1 MIEINRHIE
10 ILLLSNDC
18 VIVPGF
24 GGFMAHHVDARY
36 DGTDNMFLPPLRTV
50 GFNPQLTMNDSLLVL
65 SYVETYDM
73 SYPEALRRIEDEVA
87 EIRQTLENEGQYEVD
102 NVGILSL
109 NEDGNIEFEPYEA
122 GILTPDFYGLGGF
135 DMMPVAQLTAG
146 EEANANKAAA
156 TSKMAAPTAESKP
169 NANLAEMPVKPMQK
183 EKEAA
188 VNNSVFIN
196 EDEEEETSAEF
207 ISIRKSWLR
216 NLAAACIAIIA
227 FFTISTPL
235 GAPTMQKSQID
246 TGMLNRIMPK
256 EIGQMEKAK
265 ELVINGDGTK
275 LTETSENAA
284 QNAGNAAQSAGS
296 SSQTAG
302 STVQNAGNAAQN
314 ANQDAELSLPSNP
327 YYSIVLASRVTKHN
341 AANYAE
347 RLQGK
352 GFKQARVLITENN
365 VKVIYGTYN
374 SESEA
379 YAALKNLRDNE
390 AFADGWITKVKE

>member
-1 MIEINRHIE
+1 M
-10 ILLLSNDC
+10 SNDC

-156 TSKMAAPTAESKP
+156 TSKMAAPAAESKP
-169 NANLAEMPVKPMQK
+169 NANLVEMPVKPILK
-183 EKEAA
+183 EKETA

-196 EDEEEETSAEF
+196 DEEEEETSAEF

-275 LTETSENAA
+275 LTETSENTA
-284 QNAGNAAQSAGS
+284 QNAENTAQPAEN
-296 SSQTAG
+296 SSQIAG

-379 YAALKNLRDNE
+379 YAALKNLRNNE

>member
-87 EIRQTLENEGQYEVD
+87 EIRQTLENEGKYEVD

-146 EEANANKAAA
+146 EEANANKTAAP
-156 TSKMAAPTAESKP
+156 SKMAAPAAESKP
-169 NANLAEMPVKPMQK
+169 NANLVEMPVKPMQK

-196 EDEEEETSAEF
+196 DEEEEETSAEF

-256 EIGQMEKAK
+256 EIDQMEKAK
-265 ELVINGDGTK
+265 ELVINGEGTK
-275 LTETSENAA
+275 LMETSENAA
-284 QNAGNAAQSAGS
+284 QNADNTAQSAGS
-296 SSQTAG
+296 SSQIAG
-302 STVQNAGNAAQN
+302 STAQNAGIAAQN

-374 SESEA
+374 SENEA
-379 YAALKNLRDNE
+379 YAALKNLRNNE

>member
-1 MIEINRHIE
+1 M
-10 ILLLSNDC
+10 SNDC

-146 EEANANKAAA
+146 EEANANKTAAP
-156 TSKMAAPTAESKP
+156 SKMAAPAAESKP

-196 EDEEEETSAEF
+196 DEEEEETSAEF

-256 EIGQMEKAK
+256 EIDQMEKAK
-265 ELVINGDGTK
+265 ELVINGEGTK
-275 LTETSENAA
+275 LTETSENTA
-284 QNAGNAAQSAGS
+284 QNAGNAAQSAGN
-296 SSQTAG
+296 SSQIAG
-302 STVQNAGNAAQN
+302 STAQN
-314 ANQDAELSLPSNP
+314 ANQDTELSLPST

-374 SESEA
+374 SENEA
-379 YAALKNLRDNE
+379 YAALKNLRNNE

>member
-146 EEANANKAAA
+146 EEANANKTAAP
-156 TSKMAAPTAESKP
+156 SKMAAPAAESKP

-196 EDEEEETSAEF
+196 DEEEEETSAEF

-256 EIGQMEKAK
+256 EIDQMEKAK
-265 ELVINGDGTK
+265 ELVINGEGTK
-275 LTETSENAA
+275 LTETSENTA
-284 QNAGNAAQSAGS
+284 QNAGNAAQSAGN
-296 SSQTAG
+296 SSQIAG
-302 STVQNAGNAAQN
+302 STAQN
-314 ANQDAELSLPSNP
+314 ANQDTELSLPST

-374 SESEA
+374 SENEA
-379 YAALKNLRDNE
+379 YAALKNLRNNE

>member
-65 SYVETYDM
+65 SYVETYDL

-87 EIRQTLENEGQYEVD
+87 EIRQTLENEGKYEVD

-109 NEDGNIEFEPYEA
+109 NEDGNIEFEPHEA

-146 EEANANKAAA
+146 EEANANKAA
-156 TSKMAAPTAESKP
+156 TSKTAAPTTESKP
-169 NANLAEMPVKPMQK
+169 NANLVEMPVKPMQK

-188 VNNSVFIN
+188 ANNSVFIN
-196 EDEEEETSAEF
+196 DDEEEETSAEF

-256 EIGQMEKAK
+256 EIDQMENAK
-265 ELVINGDGTK
+265 GLVINGDGTK

-284 QNAGNAAQSAGS
+284 QNEGNAAQSAGS
-296 SSQTAG
+296 SSQIAGNAAQNAG
-302 STVQNAGNAAQN
+302 STAQN

>member
-87 EIRQTLENEGQYEVD
+87 EIRQTLENEGKYEVD

-109 NEDGNIEFEPYEA
+109 NEDGNIEFEPHEA

-146 EEANANKAAA
+146 EEANANKAA
-156 TSKMAAPTAESKP
+156 TSKTTTPAAESKP
-169 NANLAEMPVKPMQK
+169 NANLVEMPVKPMQK

-196 EDEEEETSAEF
+196 DDEEEETSAEF

-256 EIGQMEKAK
+256 EIDQMEKAK
-265 ELVINGDGTK
+265 ELVVNGDGTK
-275 LTETSENAA
+275 LMETSENAA
-284 QNAGNAAQSAGS
+284 QNTENAAQN
-296 SSQTAG
+296 AG
-302 STVQNAGNAAQN
+302 STAQN
-314 ANQDAELSLPSNP
+314 ANQDAELSLPST

-379 YAALKNLRDNE
+379 HAALKNLRGNE

>member
-1 MIEINRHIE
+1 M
-10 ILLLSNDC
+10 SNDC

-87 EIRQTLENEGQYEVD
+87 EIRQTLENEGKYEVD

-109 NEDGNIEFEPYEA
+109 NEDGNIEFEPHEA

-146 EEANANKAAA
+146 EEANANKAA
-156 TSKMAAPTAESKP
+156 TSKTAAPTTESKP
-169 NANLAEMPVKPMQK
+169 NANLVEMPVKPMQKEK

-196 EDEEEETSAEF
+196 DDEEEETSAEF

-256 EIGQMEKAK
+256 EIDQMEKAK
-265 ELVINGDGTK
+265 ELVVNGDGTK
-275 LTETSENAA
+275 LMETSDY
-284 QNAGNAAQSAGS
+284 AAQSAGNTT
-296 SSQTAG
+296 QNAG
-302 STVQNAGNAAQN
+302 STAQN
-314 ANQDAELSLPSNP
+314 ANQDTELSLPST
-327 YYSIVLASRVTKHN
+327 YYSIVLASRVAKHN

-379 YAALKNLRDNE
+379 HAALKNLRDNE

>member
-87 EIRQTLENEGQYEVD
+87 EIRQTLENEGKYEVD

-109 NEDGNIEFEPYEA
+109 NEDGNIEFEPHEA

-146 EEANANKAAA
+146 EEANANKAA
-156 TSKMAAPTAESKP
+156 TSKTAAPTTESKP
-169 NANLAEMPVKPMQK
+169 NANLVEMPVKPMQK

-196 EDEEEETSAEF
+196 DDEEEETSAEF

-256 EIGQMEKAK
+256 EIDQMEKAK
-265 ELVINGDGTK
+265 ELVVNGNGTK
-275 LTETSENAA
+275 QMETSDY
-284 QNAGNAAQSAGS
+284 AAQSAGNTT
-296 SSQTAG
+296 QNAG
-302 STVQNAGNAAQN
+302 STAQN
-314 ANQDAELSLPSNP
+314 ANQDTELSLPST

-379 YAALKNLRDNE
+379 HAALKNLRDNE

>member
-87 EIRQTLENEGQYEVD
+87 EIRQTLENEGKYEVD

-109 NEDGNIEFEPYEA
+109 NEDGNIEFEPHEA

-146 EEANANKAAA
+146 EEANANKAA
-156 TSKMAAPTAESKP
+156 TSKTTTPAAESKP
-169 NANLAEMPVKPMQK
+169 NANLVEMPAKPMQK

-196 EDEEEETSAEF
+196 DDEEEETSAEF

-256 EIGQMEKAK
+256 EIDQMKKAK
-265 ELVINGDGTK
+265 ELVINGNGTK
-275 LTETSENAA
+275 QMETSDY
-284 QNAGNAAQSAGS
+284 AAQSAGNTT
-296 SSQTAG
+296 QNAG
-302 STVQNAGNAAQN
+302 STAQN
-314 ANQDAELSLPSNP
+314 ANQDTELSLPST

-379 YAALKNLRDNE
+379 HAALKNLRDNE

>member
-87 EIRQTLENEGQYEVD
+87 EIRQTLENEGKYEVD

-109 NEDGNIEFEPYEA
+109 NEDGNIEFEPHEA

-146 EEANANKAAA
+146 EEANTNKAA
-156 TSKMAAPTAESKP
+156 TSKTTTPAAESKP
-169 NANLAEMPVKPMQK
+169 NANFVEMPVKPMQK

-196 EDEEEETSAEF
+196 DDEEEETSAEF

-256 EIGQMEKAK
+256 EIDQMKKAK
-265 ELVINGDGTK
+265 ELVVNGDGTK
-275 LTETSENAA
+275 LMETSENAA
-284 QNAGNAAQSAGS
+284 QNTENAA
-296 SSQTAG
+296 QTAG
-302 STVQNAGNAAQN
+302 STAQN
-314 ANQDAELSLPSNP
+314 ANQDTELSLPST

-379 YAALKNLRDNE
+379 HAALKNLRDNE

>member
-87 EIRQTLENEGQYEVD
+87 EIRQTLENEGKYEVD

-109 NEDGNIEFEPYEA
+109 NEDGNIEFEPHEA

-146 EEANANKAAA
+146 EEANANKAA
-156 TSKMAAPTAESKP
+156 TSKTAAPTTESKP
-169 NANLAEMPVKPMQK
+169 NANLVEMPAKPMQK

-196 EDEEEETSAEF
+196 DDEEEETSAEF

-256 EIGQMEKAK
+256 EIDQMEKAK
-265 ELVINGDGTK
+265 ELVVNGDGTK
-275 LTETSENAA
+275 LMETSENAA
-284 QNAGNAAQSAGS
+284 QNAGN
-296 SSQTAG
+296 T
-302 STVQNAGNAAQN
+302 AQN
-314 ANQDAELSLPSNP
+314 ANQDAELSLPST

-379 YAALKNLRDNE
+379 HAALKNLRDNE

>member
-65 SYVETYDM
+65 SYVETYDL

-87 EIRQTLENEGQYEVD
+87 EIRQTLENEGKYEVD

-109 NEDGNIEFEPYEA
+109 NEDGNIEFEPHEA

-146 EEANANKAAA
+146 EEANANKAA
-156 TSKMAAPTAESKP
+156 TSKTAAPTTESKP
-169 NANLAEMPVKPMQK
+169 NANLVEMPAKPMQK

-196 EDEEEETSAEF
+196 DDEEEETSAEF

-256 EIGQMEKAK
+256 EIDQMKKAK

-275 LTETSENAA
+275 LMETSENAA
-284 QNAGNAAQSAGS
+284 QNTENAA
-296 SSQTAG
+296 QTAG
-302 STVQNAGNAAQN
+302 STAQN
-314 ANQDAELSLPSNP
+314 ANQDAELSLPST

-379 YAALKNLRDNE
+379 HAALESLRDNE

>member
-87 EIRQTLENEGQYEVD
+87 EIRQTLENEGKYEVD

-109 NEDGNIEFEPYEA
+109 NEDGNIEFEPHEA

-146 EEANANKAAA
+146 EEANANKAA
-156 TSKMAAPTAESKP
+156 TSKTAAPTTESKP
-169 NANLAEMPVKPMQK
+169 NANLVEMPAKPMQK

-196 EDEEEETSAEF
+196 DDEEEETSAEF

-256 EIGQMEKAK
+256 EIDQMEKAK
-265 ELVINGDGTK
+265 ELVVNGNGTK
-275 LTETSENAA
+275 QMETSDY
-284 QNAGNAAQSAGS
+284 AAQSAGNTT
-296 SSQTAG
+296 QNAG
-302 STVQNAGNAAQN
+302 STAQN
-314 ANQDAELSLPSNP
+314 ANQDTELSLPST

-379 YAALKNLRDNE
+379 HAALKNLRDNE

>member
-24 GGFMAHHVDARY
+24 GGFMAHHADARY

-87 EIRQTLENEGQYEVD
+87 EIRQTLENEGKYEVD

-109 NEDGNIEFEPYEA
+109 NEDGNIEFEPHEA

-146 EEANANKAAA
+146 EEANANKAA
-156 TSKMAAPTAESKP
+156 TSKTAAATTESKP
-169 NANLAEMPVKPMQK
+169 NANLVEMPAKPMQKEK

-196 EDEEEETSAEF
+196 DDEEEETSAEF

-256 EIGQMEKAK
+256 EIDQMKKAK

-275 LTETSENAA
+275 LMETSENAA
-284 QNAGNAAQSAGS
+284 QNTENAA
-296 SSQTAG
+296 QTAG
-302 STVQNAGNAAQN
+302 STAQN
-314 ANQDAELSLPSNP
+314 ANQDTELSLPST

-379 YAALKNLRDNE
+379 HAALKNLRGNE

>member
-1 MIEINRHIE
+1 M
-10 ILLLSNDC
+10 SNDC

-87 EIRQTLENEGQYEVD
+87 EIRQTLENEGKYEVD

-156 TSKMAAPTAESKP
+156 TSKMAAPAAESKP
-169 NANLAEMPVKPMQK
+169 NANLVEMPVKPMQK

-196 EDEEEETSAEF
+196 DDEEEETSAEF

-256 EIGQMEKAK
+256 DIDQMENAK

-275 LTETSENAA
+275 QTETSENVA
-284 QNAGNAAQSAGS
+284 QNAGNAAQSAGN
-296 SSQTAG
+296 SSQIAG

-379 YAALKNLRDNE
+379 YAALKNLRNNE

>member
-1 MIEINRHIE
+1 M
-10 ILLLSNDC
+10 SNDC

-87 EIRQTLENEGQYEVD
+87 EIRQTLENEGKYEVD

-109 NEDGNIEFEPYEA
+109 NEDGNIEFEPHEA

-146 EEANANKAAA
+146 EEANANKAA
-156 TSKMAAPTAESKP
+156 TSKTTTPAAESKP
-169 NANLAEMPVKPMQK
+169 NANLVEMPAKPMQKEK

-196 EDEEEETSAEF
+196 DDEEEETSAEF

-256 EIGQMEKAK
+256 EIDQMKKAK

-275 LTETSENAA
+275 LMETSENAA
-284 QNAGNAAQSAGS
+284 QNTENAA
-296 SSQTAG
+296 QTAG
-302 STVQNAGNAAQN
+302 STAQN
-314 ANQDAELSLPSNP
+314 ANQDAELSLPST

-379 YAALKNLRDNE
+379 HAALKNLRDNE

>member
-87 EIRQTLENEGQYEVD
+87 EIRQTLENEGKYEVD

-109 NEDGNIEFEPYEA
+109 NEDGNIEFEPHEA

-135 DMMPVAQLTAG
+135 DMTPVAQLTAG
-146 EEANANKAAA
+146 EEANANKAA
-156 TSKMAAPTAESKP
+156 TSKTAAPTTESKP
-169 NANLAEMPVKPMQK
+169 NANLVEMPVKPMQKEK

-196 EDEEEETSAEF
+196 DDEEEETSAEF

-256 EIGQMEKAK
+256 EIDQMEKAK
-265 ELVINGDGTK
+265 ELVINGDETK

-284 QNAGNAAQSAGS
+284 QNTENAAQSAGS
-296 SSQTAG
+296 SSQI
-302 STVQNAGNAAQN
+302 AGNTTQN
-314 ANQDAELSLPSNP
+314 ANQDAELSLPST

-390 AFADGWITKVKE
+390 VFADGWITKVKE

>member
-87 EIRQTLENEGQYEVD
+87 EIRQTLENEGKYEVD

-146 EEANANKAAA
+146 EEANANKAA
-156 TSKMAAPTAESKP
+156 TSKTAAPTTESKP
-169 NANLAEMPVKPMQK
+169 NANLVEMPAKPMQK

-196 EDEEEETSAEF
+196 DDEEEETNAEF

-256 EIGQMEKAK
+256 EIDQMKKAK
-265 ELVINGDGTK
+265 GLIINGDGTK
-275 LTETSENAA
+275 LMETSENAA
-284 QNAGNAAQSAGS
+284 QNTENAA
-296 SSQTAG
+296 QTAG
-302 STVQNAGNAAQN
+302 STAQN
-314 ANQDAELSLPSNP
+314 ANQDAELSLPST

-347 RLQGK
+347 RLQSK

-379 YAALKNLRDNE
+379 HAALKNLRDNE